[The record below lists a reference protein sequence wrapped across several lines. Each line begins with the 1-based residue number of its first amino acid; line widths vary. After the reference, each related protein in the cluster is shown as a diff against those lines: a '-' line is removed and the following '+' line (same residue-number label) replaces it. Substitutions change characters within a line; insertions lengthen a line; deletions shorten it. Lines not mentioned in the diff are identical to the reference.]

1 MANFSV
7 NQVRQL
13 YAMKSG
19 SACKTTVSGST
30 ITQGDFANVGD
41 VQVKCL
47 DEGLKKEVYLLYNG
61 AAGILKSDFIDLAK
75 ISYAKAIPASKN
87 GTTLRKVE
95 VTLNSA
101 VNSGAPVAG
110 QDYILGINFKNF
122 FSSGDASQ
130 YYKDAAV
137 HVTSSID
144 NAKKLFDAMKAA
156 LDVAFSRE
164 DDATLTSN
172 PYLSFTVSG
181 SGSTAKLIIEAKEP
195 EWVLG
200 TMPQRPIL
208 FDVFCST
215 LYTGGDD
222 VLWGTV
228 ADAAAS
234 DLTTIGNGKKI
245 ADLEWFC
252 AGERGDQY
260 RGMGYPNV
268 IHTEYYVDPAL
279 TYDLLEIHFAFTD
292 TGVNSYRTEK
302 ELTVVAPYVST
313 GSGADGKHPINL
325 IIKAINAFAGST
337 IISTLTESE

>member
-7 NQVRQL
+7 NQVRHL
-13 YAMKSG
+13 YVAKDY
-19 SACKTTVSGST
+19 VDGST
-30 ITQGDFANVGD
+30 KTALTDECDID
-41 VQVKCL
+41 V
-47 DEGLKKEVYLLYNG
+47 KKVENELYFLYKG
-61 AAGILKSDFIDLAK
+61 ADGVIKSDFIPLNN
-75 ISYAKAIPASKN
+75 ITYAYAIDAADN
-87 GTTLRKVE
+87 GTKLRKVE

-101 VNSGAPVAG
+101 VNGGAPVAG

-137 HVTSSID
+137 HVTSGID

-164 DDATLTSN
+164 DNATLTSN

-181 SGSTAKLIIEAKEP
+181 TGSSAKLVIEAKEP

-215 LYTGGDD
+215 IYTGGDD

-228 ADAAAS
+228 ADAAVA

-252 AGERGDQY
+252 CGERGDQY
-260 RGMGYPNV
+260 RNMGYPNV
-268 IHTEYYVDPAL
+268 IPTKYYVEPDKEYHL
-279 TYDLLEIHFAFTD
+279 IEFHFAFTD

-302 ELTVVAPYVST
+302 ELTIVVPKGA
-313 GSGADGKHPINL
+313 SGHVYDVVNGIIGKINTAAGTTL
-325 IIKAINAFAGST
+325 IT
-337 IISTLTESE
+337 TLS